1 MPFVEVK
8 LYEGR
13 TQEQKQALVD
23 RITDAFEEIAGTPRE
38 QVWIVFRD
46 VPRDQ
51 WGMDGKLQG

>member
-1 MPFVEVK
+1 MPLIEIK
-8 LYEGR
+8 MYEGR
-13 TQEQKQALVD
+13 SQEQKQDLVE
-23 RITDAFEEIAGTPRE
+23 RITRAFEEVAGAPRE